1 MYFEEKTTD
10 QQRSIRLVEIMN
22 AMGFSKCERQIQ
34 RHFAHLRTALN
45 NIFENTDTC
54 TSAIAGSTS
63 EGMCGG
69 IYSDK
74 SHHDYDFLL
83 TYSHIKLYTP
93 RTNSIN
99 NPPLFPLPLHD
110 NEDCDASC
118 FVEEDDNFPGYVKL
132 PLAEVKINCAYL
144 KNC

>member
-1 MYFEEKTTD
+1 
-10 QQRSIRLVEIMN
+10 
-22 AMGFSKCERQIQ
+22 
-34 RHFAHLRTALN
+34 
-45 NIFENTDTC
+45 
-54 TSAIAGSTS
+54 
-63 EGMCGG
+63 MCGG

-83 TYSHIKLYTP
+83 PYSHINLYTP
-93 RTNSIN
+93 RTNIINIIN
-99 NPPLFPLPLHD
+99 NPRLFPLPLHD
-110 NEDCDASC
+110 NEDYDASC